1 MSDLLTLHPIGL
13 VHRDDRSA
21 WLEIDPPYRGG
32 LLELGRFSHI
42 IVLWWVSG
50 HDSDE
55 SRAML
60 QTELP
65 YAPGVTA
72 GVFSCRSEYRP
83 NPIAITT
90 CKLTG
95 LDDESGK
102 VAIANIDA
110 YDGSPVIDIKPYIG
124 VVDRVAEVTTPDWFE
139 GWPEWMPDEGIGLY
153 ED

>member
-72 GVFSCRSEYRP
+72 ACSRAGPNTGPIRLRSP
-83 NPIAITT
+83 PA
-90 CKLTG
+90 
-95 LDDESGK
+95 S
-102 VAIANIDA
+102 
-110 YDGSPVIDIKPYIG
+110 
-124 VVDRVAEVTTPDWFE
+124 
-139 GWPEWMPDEGIGLY
+139 
-153 ED
+153 